1 MIPWAKAPT
10 PRTPH
15 KGGGFIRAGPGGCAG
30 RKGRGCG
37 RGPSSA
43 RTAPPPA
50 ARCCRGQGPVGH
62 PGATGGARGGG
73 PLMTTRDERSA
84 HRLSLGPTPEEAG
97 VLPSNRWTGPAPA
110 PARGP
115 DPRRPRGG
123 PWLAGCVARRSPT
136 TPGGGGAPGTYTHR
150 RCLGTLRCP
159 WRMNGRGAHDGV
171 EGKEP
176 NPTGRPMAE
185 CVPGQSR
192 RGDRVGGGGGPAA
205 RDRQAE
211 VLLRLQGEVQRE
223 HGAGGGGVGCV
234 GGDGVP
240 TRWGGK

>member
-1 MIPWAKAPT
+1 
-10 PRTPH
+10 
-15 KGGGFIRAGPGGCAG
+15 
-30 RKGRGCG
+30 
-37 RGPSSA
+37 
-43 RTAPPPA
+43 
-50 ARCCRGQGPVGH
+50 
-62 PGATGGARGGG
+62 
-73 PLMTTRDERSA
+73 MTTRDERSA

-223 HGAGGGGVGCV
+223 HGAGGGGVGWV
-234 GGDGVP
+234 RGRRRPNPLGWEMTGVVSMGTWLSLSP
-240 TRWGGK
+240 PPWVHKARRPPHGAQKFASGVQQFWGTPKRPATC